1 MQRMSNQFV
10 WSCMLQSD
18 SLIQN
23 RALLCMQYSFER
35 VQCPFINVW
44 YMFWNVPFNM
54 KQPSIARSATLIEK
68 INPLT
73 AGCPVAF
80 FEKIVAYLHARFSY
94 KRGHIPL
101 RKCSMILKHCAQHSF
116 RKRVSCLPCIFD
128 KCSIPFLQVETCNTE
143 ANTTLSLSMAQP
155 VKIEVHLSLAAFGS
169 IPMCQAKN
177 NSYDIIYLQNQLF

>member
-35 VQCPFINVW
+35 VQCPFVNVW
-44 YMFWNVPFNM
+44 YMLWNVPFNM
-54 KQPSIARSATLIEK
+54 KQPSIARSAILIEK

-80 FEKIVAYLHARFSY
+80 FETVVAYLHARFSY

-101 RKCSMILKHCAQHSF
+101 RKFFMILKHNPEMCTAFLQKEGVMSSMYLCQMQHSF
-116 RKRVSCLPCIFD
+116 HLGRDMQHRSKHHPV
-128 KCSIPFLQVETCNTE
+128 VEHGAT
-143 ANTTLSLSMAQP
+143 
-155 VKIEVHLSLAAFGS
+155 G
-169 IPMCQAKN
+169 
-177 NSYDIIYLQNQLF
+177 QN